1 MARCSGLKRAGGRC
15 EVVVGGQQSYCYHHD
30 PAMAE
35 KRKRV
40 ATRGGKSK
48 PNREIAAIKGLLSD
62 LTDRVLGA
70 EGADPLQ
77 TGPASVANQLIN
89 TRLRAVAVELK
100 VREVDE
106 LEARLEELESL
117 LKRQGE
123 GSGRVY

>member
-1 MARCSGLKRAGGRC
+1 MPQCAGIKREGGRC
-15 EVVVGGQQSYCYHHD
+15 AVVVGGQFCYHHD
-30 PAMAE
+30 PDQAQ

-89 TRLRAVAVELK
+89 TRLRAVELERK

-117 LKRQGE
+117 LARQKERG
-123 GSGRVY
+123 GYVH